1 MPEIE
6 ELKLQT
12 LFLAVG
18 LYVCNILTL
27 IVRVYNVFLPM
38 HSINTLDYKVS
49 QIKGVLF

>member
-27 IVRVYNVFLPM
+27 IVRVYNVFLPR
-38 HSINTLDYKVS
+38 HGINTLDYKVS